1 MSTIT
6 TINSTDQVNNSLGVL
21 NTNLSNLNADKLEAS
36 TTATL
41 TNKTFDA
48 NGAGNSLS
56 NVEMADLKS
65 DAKTGNA
72 TKAVTGTAGAD
83 GRLVKWDANAN
94 AVDSTFSVS
103 DVAVALANSATT
115 LPVESKV
122 KSYVD
127 ALTKQMWVP
136 ISHFRD
142 TSGTANL
149 FPYQNALGDFP
160 SLTLDVSDYARFSFV
175 IPTGYTSLTSA
186 YVYFIATDTGN
197 FDMIGTSTFAT
208 TPNLYNTST
217 DSTDVITKTC
227 TQNKI
232 YTLDVSGALTAVSA
246 GSLVGLSVEFDALA
260 SGAGA
265 PSILGLH
272 LIWA

>member
-6 TINSTDQVNNSLGVL
+6 TINSTDQVNNSLAVL
-21 NTNLSNLNADKLEAS
+21 NTNLANLNADKLEAS
-36 TTATL
+36 STATL

-48 NGAGNSLS
+48 NGTGNSLS
-56 NVEMADLKS
+56 NVEIADFKA

-72 TKAVTGTAGAD
+72 TKAVTGTAGTD
-83 GRLVKWDANAN
+83 GNLLKWDANSN

-103 DVAVALANSATT
+103 DPSVALADSATT

-122 KSYVD
+122 KDYVD

-136 ISHFRD
+136 IAQFRY
-142 TSGTANL
+142 TSGGTNL

-175 IPTGYTSLTSA
+175 VPTGYTSITSA
-186 YVYFIATDTGN
+186 YVYFIATNTGN
-197 FDMIGTSTFAT
+197 FDMIGTATFGAVT
-208 TPNLYNTST
+208 SLYNTST
-217 DSTDVITKTC
+217 DTTDVITKTC
-227 TQNKI
+227 TQNNI
-232 YTLDVSGALTAVSA
+232 YSLDVSGAITSIVA
-246 GSLVGLSVEFDALA
+246 GDLVGLSVEFDALA

>member
-6 TINSTDQVNNSLGVL
+6 TINSTDQVNNSRAVI
-21 NTNLSNLNADKLEAS
+21 NTNFSNLNTDKLEAA

-48 NGAGNSLS
+48 NGTGNSLS
-56 NVEMADLKS
+56 NVEIADFKA

-72 TKAVTGTAGAD
+72 TKAVTGTAGTD
-83 GRLVKWDANAN
+83 GNLLKWDANSN

-103 DVAVALANSATT
+103 DVSVALTDSATT

-122 KSYVD
+122 KDYVD

-136 ISHFRD
+136 IAHFRD
-142 TSGTANL
+142 TSGGTNL
-149 FPYQNALGDFP
+149 FPYQSTLGDFP

-175 IPTGYTSLTSA
+175 VPTGYTSLTSA
-186 YVYFIATDTGN
+186 YVYFIATNTGN
-197 FDMIGTSTFAT
+197 FDMIATSTFAT
-208 TPNLYNTST
+208 SPNLYNTST
-217 DSTDVITKTC
+217 DTTDVITKTC
-227 TQNKI
+227 TQNNI
-232 YTLDVSGALTAVSA
+232 YSLDVSGAITSIVA
-246 GSLVGLSVEFDALA
+246 GDLVGLSVEFDALA